1 MSKKNEA
8 TYTGLVSQHNGTI
21 CKQFQ
26 RTKDSYREDLT
37 KIVAELEECLN
48 KLEKPNNYQIAP
60 KEESKKN
67 KKKKDQN
74 VTEG

>member
-1 MSKKNEA
+1 
-8 TYTGLVSQHNGTI
+8 
-21 CKQFQ
+21 
-26 RTKDSYREDLT
+26 LT

-67 KKKKDQN
+67 KK
-74 VTEG
+74 